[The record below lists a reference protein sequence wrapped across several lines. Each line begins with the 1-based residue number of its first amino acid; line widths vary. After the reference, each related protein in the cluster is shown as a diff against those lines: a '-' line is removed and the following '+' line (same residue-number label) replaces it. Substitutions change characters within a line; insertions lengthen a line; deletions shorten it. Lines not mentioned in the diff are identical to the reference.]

1 MPAHDVNVRAIAC
14 AGLAI
19 GVTVTAVVAAVFLLL
34 AHWDLPARVDRV
46 RLPYE
51 LVIDGPALQSAPQS
65 DLAQY
70 RAHKRPADVAA
81 TQPGTHP

>member
-1 MPAHDVNVRAIAC
+1 
-14 AGLAI
+14 
-19 GVTVTAVVAAVFLLL
+19 
-34 AHWDLPARVDRV
+34 VDRV

-81 TQPGTHP
+81 TQSGTHP